1 MQRYNTQF
9 GKNGM
14 VCTAHP
20 FATLTGLKVLAGG
33 GNAVDAAIAVAG
45 TTGVVIPPMC
55 GLGGDAFALVWDQK
69 QGRAWGFGGSGVAP
83 EKATLA
89 FYKSLGYSLMPADG
103 ILSVA
108 APGAVDMYFT
118 MHRHFGTLPISRLWE
133 DAIKYAGSGFPVT
146 NELRHQIQASADKIR
161 KYPETAE
168 ILMPD
173 GQIPDIGET
182 LVNRDLARSLEEV
195 ARGGPGVLYQGEIA
209 DRLVKYSQTHGGLF
223 EGPEMAGQTTD
234 VYDPLKTSYRSY
246 EILQTAP
253 PSQGL
258 IMLEEMNIL
267 EGFDLRSLGPDS
279 PETIHLLVE
288 AKRIAF
294 SDRNLYMGDPRFV
307 KAPTET
313 LISKKYAA
321 RRRLNI
327 DSARALTDIPE
338 DSPYGTGDTTS
349 FVIVDRWGNAV
360 SFIHSLSNAF
370 GSGVTIPGTG
380 ILLNNRTGRGFTLK
394 EGHPNCI
401 AGGKKTMHTLNTFMV
416 LRDREPYLIANT
428 PGGDGQPQHNM
439 QMAVNV
445 LDFGMDP
452 QQAAEAPRWTHSP
465 GTDPVGLGSPMTL
478 AMEARFPDATIEG
491 LRARGHNVKI
501 VGPWSAGGTFQLIL
515 VDRSR
520 GMCLGGTDPRGEGLA
535 LGY

>member
-14 VCTAHP
+14 VCSAHP
-20 FATLTGLKVLAGG
+20 FATLTGLKVLAAG

-55 GLGGDAFALVWDQK
+55 GLGGDAFALVWNQN
-69 QGRAWGFGGSGVAP
+69 QRRIWGFGGSGVVP
-83 EKATLA
+83 EKATLG
-89 FYKSLGYSLMPADG
+89 YYRSLGHSMMPGDG

-108 APGAVDMYFT
+108 VPGAVDVYFT
-118 MHRHFGTLPISRLWE
+118 MHKQFGTLPISYLWE
-133 DAIKYAGSGFPVT
+133 DAVKYAGAGFPVT
-146 NELRHQIQASADKIR
+146 NELRHQIDASSDKIR

-168 ILMPD
+168 IWMP
-173 GQIPDIGET
+173 GGRIPDTGES
-182 LVNRDLARSLEEV
+182 LVNRDLAASFEKV
-195 ARGGPGVLYQGEIA
+195 ARDGPRVLYQGEIA
-209 DRLVKYSQTHGGLF
+209 ERLVEYSQKNGGLF
-223 EGPEMAGQTTD
+223 EGPEIASQATD
-234 VYDPLKTSYRSY
+234 VYDPLRTAYRSY
-246 EILQTAP
+246 EIFETAP

-258 IMLEEMNIL
+258 ILLEEMNIL

-294 SDRNLYMGDPRFV
+294 ADRNLYMGDPRSV
-307 KAPTET
+307 KAPTDT
-313 LISKKYAA
+313 LISKKYAT

-327 DSARALTDIPE
+327 DSAHTLGDIPE
-338 DSPYGTGDTTS
+338 DSPYSVGDTTS
-349 FVIVDRWGNAV
+349 FVVVDRWGNAV

-370 GSGVTIPGTG
+370 GSGVTIPDTG
-380 ILLNNRTGRGFTLK
+380 ILLNNRAGRGFILK

-416 LRDREPYLIANT
+416 FRDGEPYLIANT

-465 GTDPVGLGSPMTL
+465 GTDPVSLGSPMTL
-478 AMEARFPDATIEG
+478 AMEARFPEPTVEG
-491 LRARGHNVKI
+491 LRARGHNVKT

-520 GMCLGGTDPRGEGLA
+520 GIYLGGTDPRGEGLA